1 MKARKTQANCFTS
14 DFNTSD
20 LVSNFSLKVS

>member
-1 MKARKTQANCFTS
+1 MKARKAQANFFTS

-20 LVSNFSLKVS
+20 LVSNFSLIVS